1 MGRDGDEAGVRP
13 DVTGCP
19 AEWMRSGRAVKT
31 DRAARFV
38 AASGL
43 SCGAGTASQRGV
55 SGDAAG
61 RTMPAASARPQPSRE
76 RANQKGDQMSGVFI
90 HPRALVE
97 TDAIGEG
104 TRIWAFCHV
113 LAGASIGRDCNL
125 GDHAFVENDGTIG
138 NECVVK
144 NGVSIWTG
152 VTPKDR
158 VFVGP
163 NAAFTN
169 DLVPRARVRRGA
181 WDQTL
186 VKEGASIG
194 ANATLVCPL
203 VIGRYALIGAEPVV
217 TRDVPDFGL
226 VVGNP
231 ARLVGYVC
239 RCGERLAFTNG
250 RAICSCGRGYVQC
263 RPDRI
268 EER

>member
-1 MGRDGDEAGVRP
+1 
-13 DVTGCP
+13 
-19 AEWMRSGRAVKT
+19 
-31 DRAARFV
+31 
-38 AASGL
+38 
-43 SCGAGTASQRGV
+43 
-55 SGDAAG
+55 
-61 RTMPAASARPQPSRE
+61 
-76 RANQKGDQMSGVFI
+76 MSGAFI

-97 TDAIGEG
+97 TDAIGKG

-113 LAGASIGRDCNL
+113 LAGASIGRSCNL
-125 GDHAFVENDGTIG
+125 GDHAFVENDVTIG
-138 NECVVK
+138 DECVIK

-152 VTPKDR
+152 VTLEAR

-169 DLVPRARVRRGA
+169 DLVPRARVRRAA

-186 VKEGASIG
+186 IKEGASIG

-203 VIGRYALIGAEPVV
+203 VVGRYALVGAGAVV

-239 RCGERLAFTNG
+239 RCGERLSFVDGQATC
-250 RAICSCGRGYVQC
+250 ACGRGYAQSEA
-263 RPDRI
+263 DRI
-268 EER
+268 EERS